1 MAFFAFYQFE
11 ELGLGGGEG
20 GKGRGEVKGVF
31 FRFFFRVYTLVLGGA
46 NATGK
51 LYEYHVGFY
60 DIVVLC
66 YVLRHLEHSDFLE

>member
-31 FRFFFRVYTLVLGGA
+31 FRFFFEYILLCWEVRMRRGSFMSTMLA
-46 NATGK
+46 FTIS
-51 LYEYHVGFY
+51 LYYAMF
-60 DIVVLC
+60 
-66 YVLRHLEHSDFLE
+66 